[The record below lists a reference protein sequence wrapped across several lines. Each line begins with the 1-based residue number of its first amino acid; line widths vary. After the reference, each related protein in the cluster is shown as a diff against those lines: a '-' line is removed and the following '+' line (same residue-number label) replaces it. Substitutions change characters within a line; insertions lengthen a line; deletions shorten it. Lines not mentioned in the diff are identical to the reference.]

1 MVPVH
6 PRGPGNW
13 SSNSKNPPTASGL
26 SGVRNRR
33 CCCEPDAVPVHCCL
47 DVAVVG
53 DADGDLGSLVNV
65 QGGPG
70 TGGVE
75 GKHLQASP
83 VDAFTHR
90 GDREVDEVTPSCN
103 ITDRVADAVL
113 GAEVAVGKK
122 SVAPSRFSCR
132 CGGHVSSVVARPIRT
147 LLHPCRGRA
156 PTGGN
161 DRAKTD
167 ALARVSI

>member
-1 MVPVH
+1 M
-6 PRGPGNW
+6 
-13 SSNSKNPPTASGL
+13 
-26 SGVRNRR
+26 
-33 CCCEPDAVPVHCCL
+33 PVHCCL

-167 ALARVSI
+167 ALARVSIWMRQTQT